1 MSSSESTPGPT
12 PQDDAD
18 RVRFTFVVKL
28 YPILIQSAFQIRLKR
43 LAKLQSQ
50 LQSPIPSTDS
60 PSASSSSPSPAPA
73 PAPAPK
79 PKPIPRPTP
88 ASVLAASVS
97 GASTPK
103 APRSAA
109 GLVKKKPIVA
119 KFDLPSWEHETL
131 SGVLKLTF
139 DVQWIM
145 LLFRFIANQMF
156 PSSLTT
162 YRQKWLKIVVTTSFG
177 SSIWLKNWKQRI
189 PVSISLAYFLR
200 YSNREI
206 IF

>member
-18 RVRFTFVVKL
+18 RVRFAFVVKL
-28 YPILIQSAFQIRLKR
+28 YSILTQSAFQIRLKR

-50 LQSPIPSTDS
+50 TQSASLSTNS
-60 PSASSSSPSPAPA
+60 PSASTLSSPSPAPA
-73 PAPAPK
+73 SAPTPK

-97 GASTPK
+97 GASTSK

-109 GLVKKKPIVA
+109 GLMKKKPIVA

-139 DVQWIM
+139 DV
-145 LLFRFIANQMF
+145 L
-156 PSSLTT
+156 
-162 YRQKWLKIVVTTSFG
+162 
-177 SSIWLKNWKQRI
+177 
-189 PVSISLAYFLR
+189 
-200 YSNREI
+200 
-206 IF
+206 